1 MNPGLLVAEFAW
13 DIVGL
18 VVSIAALLLMVRL
31 VPKQYRV
38 FRLKVLPSIWGI
50 TTAILLWSAG
60 PR

>member
-1 MNPGLLVAEFAW
+1 VAEFAW

-18 VVSIAALLLMVRL
+18 VVSISALLLMVQL

-50 TTAILLWSAG
+50 ATAILLWSAG